1 MGGAF
6 SFLNGS
12 LLSCVAQIM
21 TLTLEK
27 HLDSQSYCFLFL
39 LFFLFFFNPL
49 GRKADLGYKSHYH
62 MFANICLDGSVS
74 S

>member
-27 HLDSQSYCFLFL
+27 HLDSQSYCFLF
-39 LFFLFFFNPL
+39 FLFFF
-49 GRKADLGYKSHYH
+49 
-62 MFANICLDGSVS
+62 
-74 S
+74 